1 MKKFDERILVTRPY
15 LPDLGEFKS
24 GCEEIWSNRWL
35 TNNGPMLQRF
45 HAGLSAYLGIPESN
59 LALFNNGTLALEM
72 GFKAM
77 GLEGA
82 EVITTP
88 FTFVATSH
96 ALKRI
101 GAKPVFADIDP
112 ETLCLSPAA
121 AEKLIRPG
129 ITKAIVPVHV
139 YGNVCDIA
147 GFERLREKYG
157 VKIIYDAA
165 HAFGVRQEVVVNS
178 CSGRKDVSLHS
189 TPTPSAYT
197 SQQSIA
203 AVGDMSMFS
212 FHPTKL
218 FHSCEGGLLVFKDN
232 VNLHC
237 TPTPSTYT
245 STLQQ
250 KLFDL
255 RNFAIHSETEC
266 VDVGTN
272 AKMNELQALMGLCCL
287 KKIDELLDYRQKIY
301 EAYASVL
308 GVGEIGVGGRCRCTK
323 DGSNSTVHLPLDST
337 PILLPHSANKA
348 YVPVLFKDFET
359 RERVYTE
366 LKEKCNVFSRRY
378 FYPLLTDFA
387 PYQYA
392 KGTCPVAEDIARRVL
407 TLPTYYGL
415 DLDDVRDI
423 AKNVLEMV

>member
-1 MKKFDERILVTRPY
+1 MKVGAMRKFVNPILVTRPY
-15 LPDLGEFKS
+15 LPDLEEFKA
-24 GCEEIWSNRWL
+24 GCEEIWANQWL

-45 HAGLSAYLGIPESN
+45 HAELSKYLKVPEMN
-59 LALFNNGTLALEM
+59 MALFNNGTLALEM

-77 GLEGA
+77 GLEGG

-96 ALKRI
+96 ALMRI

-121 AEKLIRPG
+121 AEKLITPR
-129 ITKAIVPVHV
+129 TKAIVPVHV
-139 YGNVCDIA
+139 YGNVCDVA

-165 HAFGVRQEVVVNS
+165 HAFGVAVGGDVLGAPQPMKNADS
-178 CSGRKDVSLHS
+178 FGGGCGAPGGRAL
-189 TPTPSAYT
+189 PSIGT
-197 SQQSIA
+197 C
-203 AVGDMSMFS
+203 GDMSMFS

-218 FHSCEGGLLVFKDN
+218 FHSCEGGLLVFRD
-232 VNLHC
+232 
-237 TPTPSTYT
+237 PA
-245 STLQQ
+245 LQQ

-287 KKIDELLDYRQKIY
+287 KKIDDLLAYRQSIY
-301 EAYASVL
+301 DAYS
-308 GVGEIGVGGRCRCTK
+308 EIF
-323 DGSNSTVHLPLDST
+323 SNPLYNYNSKLQ
-337 PILLPHSANKA
+337 LLPYSANRA

-359 RERVYTE
+359 RERVYAE
-366 LKEKCNVFSRRY
+366 LKGKCNVFSRRY

-387 PYQYA
+387 PYRYA
-392 KGTCPVAEDIARRVL
+392 QRTCPVAEDVARRVL

-415 DLDDVRDI
+415 GLDDVCDVAR
-423 AKNVLEMV
+423 NVLEMI

>member
-1 MKKFDERILVTRPY
+1 MKRFEKPILVTRPY
-15 LPDLGEFKS
+15 MPVFEEFKK
-24 GCEEIWSNRWL
+24 GCEEIWTNQWF

-45 HAGLSAYLGIPESN
+45 HSELSKYLRVPETN
-59 LALFNNGTLALEM
+59 MALFNNGTLALEM
-72 GFKAM
+72 GFKAI
-77 GLEGA
+77 GIEGV

-121 AEKLIRPG
+121 AEKMIKPG

-139 YGNVCDIA
+139 YGNVCDVE
-147 GFERLREKYG
+147 GFQRLSDKYG

-165 HAFGVRQEVVVNS
+165 HAFGVKKGERDEKGEREQ
-178 CSGRKDVSLHS
+178 
-189 TPTPSAYT
+189 T
-197 SQQSIA
+197 IA
-203 AVGDMSMFS
+203 TCGDMSMFS

-218 FHSCEGGLLVFKDN
+218 FHSCEGGLLVFKD
-232 VNLHC
+232 
-237 TPTPSTYT
+237 SA
-245 STLQQ
+245 LQQ

-287 KKIDELLDYRQKIY
+287 KEIDALLDYRQKIY
-301 EAYASVL
+301 QAYAEVF
-308 GVGEIGVGGRCRCTK
+308 GEKGENGERVRLI
-323 DGSNSTVHLPLDST
+323 PW
-337 PILLPHSANKA
+337 SANKA

-392 KGTCPVAEDIARRVL
+392 RGTCPVAEDIACRVL
-407 TLPTYYGL
+407 TLPTYCGL
-415 DLDDVRDI
+415 SLEDVRRI
-423 AKNVLEMV
+423 AQSILEIIR